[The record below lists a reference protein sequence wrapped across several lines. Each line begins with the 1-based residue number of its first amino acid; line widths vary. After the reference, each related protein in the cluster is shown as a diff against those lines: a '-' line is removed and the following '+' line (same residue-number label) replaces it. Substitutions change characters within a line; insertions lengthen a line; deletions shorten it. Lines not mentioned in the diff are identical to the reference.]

1 MSAQKKE
8 LELYPF
14 GRIITLDFGKN
25 NLFRPAFFVPYTIW
39 AVLVVCW
46 QQDERGRRCASCW
59 KISEFNR
66 FWGVFAAVAEGQWG
80 EGVINHGDQPEPLGQ
95 IPSMYDEVNVIA
107 CGMREDIKRE
117 IIVACAMQ
125 Q

>member
-1 MSAQKKE
+1 VMGE
-8 LELYPF
+8 
-14 GRIITLDFGKN
+14 
-25 NLFRPAFFVPYTIW
+25 
-39 AVLVVCW
+39 VL
-46 QQDERGRRCASCW
+46 
-59 KISEFNR
+59 
-66 FWGVFAAVAEGQWG
+66 
-80 EGVINHGDQPEPLGQ
+80 INHADQPEPLGQ